1 MYSLSFGKCRD
12 IGHRWDYAQW
22 LGNKRV
28 LQCRCGTRKTQHLK
42 GMRVVKSS
50 YSYPKGYNMTKL
62 EKLSNKD
69 FIIEVRRRLK
79 LKLLKENQ

>member
-1 MYSLSFGKCRD
+1 
-12 IGHRWDYAQW
+12 
-22 LGNKRV
+22 
-28 LQCRCGTRKTQHLK
+28 
-42 GMRVVKSS
+42 
-50 YSYPKGYNMTKL
+50 MTKL